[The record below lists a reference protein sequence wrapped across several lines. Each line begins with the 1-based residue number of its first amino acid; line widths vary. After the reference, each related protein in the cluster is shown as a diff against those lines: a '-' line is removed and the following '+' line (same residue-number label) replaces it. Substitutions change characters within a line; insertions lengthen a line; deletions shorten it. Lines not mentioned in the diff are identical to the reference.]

1 MNIHPMIVHFPIAL
15 LTIYSVLEL
24 IRIKKVLEKPWFKYV
39 KGAFVIIGSL
49 SSSLALSTGE
59 MAEELYEKSELKN
72 LIETH
77 SAWAG
82 FATYVFAILAIIYA
96 IHFIS
101 ESTLNEKIQKTF
113 LRSFWNFLTSI
124 SEKLFTTTW
133 LMMTAAF
140 VGLVALTVT
149 GGLGGAIVY
158 GPDVDPIVKII
169 YTTLV
174 R

>member
-1 MNIHPMIVHFPIAL
+1 
-15 LTIYSVLEL
+15 
-24 IRIKKVLEKPWFKYV
+24 
-39 KGAFVIIGSL
+39 
-49 SSSLALSTGE
+49 
-59 MAEELYEKSELKN
+59 MAKNCTEKSELKN

-96 IHFIS
+96 VHFIS
-101 ESTLNEKIQKTF
+101 ESTLNEKIRKTF
-113 LRSFWNFLTSI
+113 LGSFWNFLTSI

-149 GGLGGAIVY
+149 GGLGG
-158 GPDVDPIVKII
+158 DS
-169 YTTLV
+169 
-174 R
+174 